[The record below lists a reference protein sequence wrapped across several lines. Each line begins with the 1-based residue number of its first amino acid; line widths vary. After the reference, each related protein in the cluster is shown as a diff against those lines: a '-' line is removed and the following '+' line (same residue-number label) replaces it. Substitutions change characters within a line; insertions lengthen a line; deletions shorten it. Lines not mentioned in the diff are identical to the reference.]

1 MVKPAKAEGEPART
15 PGPPGAARTHTGAP
29 TLVIALGMVLVA
41 SSAGASR
48 VSTSAAVP
56 LPCKEALAEG
66 SAQVIPRLDSGYKV
80 VLGKLALPTGSAL
93 QAGPS
98 GESDPGARLFAK
110 AGLVVKSGAEF
121 ELAVP
126 RRWQG
131 RLAIG
136 WGPMR
141 RTVRLRVAGC
151 NSPGKSWLIF
161 AGGYWVADPGCVS
174 LVVKSAHRV
183 AHVRI
188 GVAIP
193 CPGQRPVPADA
204 PNVTDGQ

>member
-1 MVKPAKAEGEPART
+1 VVKPAKAEGEPART
-15 PGPPGAARTHTGAP
+15 PGPPGAARTHTGAQ
-29 TLVIALGMVLVA
+29 TLVMALGMVLVA
-41 SSAGASR
+41 SSAGVSR

-80 VLGKLALPTGSAL
+80 VLGRLALPTGNAL

-151 NSPGKSWLIF
+151 NRQELAHFRWWLL
-161 AGGYWVADPGCVS
+161 GGRSGLCFSRCQERPPHGPCAYRCRNTVSGTAPCTSGCPE
-174 LVVKSAHRV
+174 R
-183 AHVRI
+183 
-188 GVAIP
+188 
-193 CPGQRPVPADA
+193 D
-204 PNVTDGQ
+204 